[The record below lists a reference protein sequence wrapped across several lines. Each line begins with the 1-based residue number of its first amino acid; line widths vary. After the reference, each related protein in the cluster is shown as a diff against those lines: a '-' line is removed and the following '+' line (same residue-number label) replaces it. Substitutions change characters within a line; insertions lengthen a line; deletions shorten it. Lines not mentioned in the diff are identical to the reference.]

1 MSSIA
6 RELAERAG
14 VDVDALVQELTSA
27 ARAKLSAHYRY
38 TVLNASLTAVMGQ
51 DLQEVL
57 TDVRAEHHHHFDALV
72 TRIYELDGRLPDDL
86 SQFATADP
94 ADETPLGTISDSPH
108 ALVTALI
115 ESAQKSARHYTH
127 LCELTQD
134 KDHRTYDIAQAI
146 LFEQSE
152 HESWFREFLATGPPA
167 RFQRGFRGRSP
178 YLSRLPPNAPG

>member
-1 MSSIA
+1 MSSVA

-14 VDVDALVQELTSA
+14 VDVDALIRELTSA

-38 TVLNASLTAVMGQ
+38 TVLNASLAAVMGR
-51 DLQEVL
+51 DLREVL

-86 SQFATADP
+86 VLFATAEP
-94 ADETPLGTISDSPH
+94 PNEPSLSDDPH
-108 ALVTALI
+108 ALVTALL
-115 ESAQKSARHYTH
+115 ESARKDARHYTH

-134 KDHRTYDIAQAI
+134 KDHRTYDIVQAI
-146 LFEQSE
+146 LFEQGE
-152 HESWFREFLATGPPA
+152 HESWFRELLGTGSPA

-178 YLSRLPPNAPG
+178 YLSRLPPDAL